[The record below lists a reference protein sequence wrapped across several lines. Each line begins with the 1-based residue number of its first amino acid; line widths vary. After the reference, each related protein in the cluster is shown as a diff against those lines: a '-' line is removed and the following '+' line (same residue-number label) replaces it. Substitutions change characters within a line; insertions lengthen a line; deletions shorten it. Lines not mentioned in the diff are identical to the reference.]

1 VEGEKTMLV
10 FEEPSNYVR
19 ANYERNDRLAVVL
32 IYRHPARVKH
42 EFATA
47 EKISSP
53 AYQAHLRAAN
63 FFGAD
68 IYLTVNTLKP
78 GATGRTKSDIDAV
91 RHVYLD
97 LDGGGKEA
105 VDRIVSAPGM
115 PLPHH
120 ILNTSPGKHQLI
132 WSVTGF
138 DRDQAEN
145 LVRGLAARHGADQ
158 AVWDAARVLRVP
170 GFRNH
175 KYESIKHYVKDL
187 QSDPAAVSEYRPADF
202 PEIEMA
208 GDPVMPAAAS
218 RTPGLPNRGVS
229 QSERDWAAVMG
240 ALQRGDHPRAI
251 QAWLERS
258 RQDKPKPRYY
268 AQRTVQKAI
277 QEHDRYLSNRVEQT
291 RVEMLP
297 EKEGRRSA
305 GRGRSHRDSGS

>member
-10 FEEPSNYVR
+10 FEEPANYVR

-32 IYRHPARVKH
+32 IYRHPTRVKH

-68 IYLTVNTLKP
+68 IYLTVNTLKL
-78 GATGRTKSDIDAV
+78 GATARTKSDIDAV

-97 LDGGGKEA
+97 LDGGGMEA

-175 KYESIKHYVKDL
+175 KYETIKHYVKDL
-187 QSDPAAVSEYRPADF
+187 QSDPPAVREYRPADF
-202 PEIEMA
+202 LEIEMA
-208 GDPVMPAAAS
+208 VDPVRPTAAS
-218 RTPGLPNRGVS
+218 RTEGLPNRGVS
-229 QSERDWAAVMG
+229 QSERDWAAVMA
-240 ALQRGDHPRAI
+240 ALERGDHPSAI

-258 RQDKPKPRYY
+258 RSDNPNPGYY
-268 AQRTVQKAI
+268 AQRTLQKAM
-277 QEHDRYLSNRVEQT
+277 QEHGRCLSNRVEQT

-297 EKEGRRSA
+297 EKGGVRS
-305 GRGRSHRDSGS
+305 GGSGRSNCDWGS

>member
-1 VEGEKTMLV
+1 MLV

-97 LDGGGKEA
+97 LDGGGMEA

-158 AVWDAARVLRVP
+158 AVRDAARVLRVP

-175 KYESIKHYVKDL
+175 KYETIKHYVKDL
-187 QSDPAAVSEYRPADF
+187 QRDPPAVNEYRPADF

-208 GDPVMPAAAS
+208 GDPVMPTAAS
-218 RTPGLPNRGVS
+218 RRPDLPNRGVS
-229 QSERDWAAVMG
+229 QSERDWAAVMV
-240 ALQRGDHPRAI
+240 ALERGDHPSAI

-258 RQDKPKPRYY
+258 RSDKPNPRSY
-268 AQRTVQKAI
+268 AHRTVQKAM
-277 QEHDRYLSNRVEQT
+277 QEHGRCQSSRVEQT
-291 RVEMLP
+291 RVEMLA
-297 EKEGRRSA
+297 EKDGVRS
-305 GRGRSHRDSGS
+305 GGSGRSNCGSGS